1 MGRPAHLGIA
11 DPEFEFLHYKIEFGT
26 FKFAIFAQRRPTMDG
41 GRRRPSLGSGHKVGS
56 LAL

>member
-41 GRRRPSLGSGHKVGS
+41 GGGAGPR
-56 LAL
+56 